1 MIDLT
6 VVTTCH
12 RQFTENDAPRFY
24 EKHGHKNFEIS
35 TVKLVESIRKNGGQL
50 KNCKIKI
57 WIPKKFRPSDKAI
70 ECLLDNNCQLEYG
83 DDWLIPAY
91 PNSSKIDACN
101 MKFDTEYIF
110 WMDSDS
116 LVLKDFSGAFKYMN
130 AFDVS
135 FLPMNLI
142 TNFGAGV
149 EEDELWQKY
158 YEYFQ
163 LKQPDTKIET
173 LIDKKPGHFYFTSA
187 MIIFKNNLHFGKW
200 YRHFVT
206 ELFASDLP
214 RKDFRF
220 NQTVLSLMATE
231 QEWKVK
237 PMLKQ
242 NGHLY
247 HLNGYAVE
255 PDTAIVHY
263 ADDRKRIFKEM
274 GINDTI

>member
-12 RQFTENDAPRFY
+12 RQFTESDPPRFY
-24 EKHGHKNFEIS
+24 EKHSHKNFEIS

-50 KNCKIKI
+50 KDCKIKV
-57 WIPKKFRPSDKAI
+57 WIPRKFKPADKTI
-70 ECLLDNNCQLEYG
+70 EWLLDQDCQLEYG
-83 DDWLIPAY
+83 DWCIPAY

-101 MKFDTEYIF
+101 MKFDTDYVMWI
-110 WMDSDS
+110 DSDS
-116 LVLKDFSGAFKYMN
+116 LVLKDFSDAFRDMN
-130 AFDVS
+130 SFDVS
-135 FLPMNLI
+135 FPAMNLI

-149 EEDELWQKY
+149 KEDKLWKKD

-163 LKQPDTKIET
+163 LKQPINKIAT
-173 LIDKKPGHFYFTSA
+173 LIDKKLGNFYFTSA
-187 MIIFKNNLHFGKW
+187 VMIFKNNLHFGKW
-200 YRHFVT
+200 YKHFVK
-206 ELFASDLP
+206 ELFASELP

-220 NQTVLSLMATE
+220 SQTTLSLMATE
-231 QEWKVK
+231 QKWKVK
-237 PMLKQ
+237 PMAKKHA
-242 NGHLY
+242 HLY

-274 GINDTI
+274 GIDDSI